1 MFRAS
6 GCSAWNCGIRAADVA
21 GRRRFNDGDR
31 TTRGVSL
38 IPVIRSAT
46 IGMAEARTSARLV
59 TNSAFNA
66 GAFAVAAAL
75 NILVIPFVIH
85 RLGLAAFGVAGL
97 VTACIAPATI
107 FSTPLG
113 LSAAREFALRL
124 APDQQGEARRFFAS
138 ALFLALGIGG
148 TIAIALGVG
157 GPRLA
162 RAAFN
167 LHEGDLGLAFAF
179 GAFGWFCQ
187 CCSAVVMALLTARQD
202 YGSIAALNV
211 GGTVAATTATFIL
224 VPLLPQASTYL
235 ACQALGTGAALAATW
250 AVARRLPDGWLG
262 APALHRGEARQLV
275 RFGSWQLVA
284 QGGGMIATQADR
296 YLLGAL
302 LPPEFVGF
310 YVVAQRLEE
319 AVYIGVL
326 KVGEILF
333 PFFSMLQ
340 NEAREH
346 RIDLLLRSSWML
358 NLLAASALGALVPVA
373 APVLYLWTGPRV
385 ATEAELTLVTLS
397 VAGILGCGANAFV
410 FYLLAEGR
418 SRSNAI
424 IAFVTAAF
432 TLLTSVLVLPAF
444 GWRAAGWSACVGML
458 AQIITVFALLARSF
472 DQPGVWG
479 RVFHFVLQPLL
490 TGIVVALLLRQLV
503 SALVPESVLHW
514 WVVGALY
521 GAAALVILAAAVA
534 GSLLGPYGK
543 TCARDLQSV
552 WRRLSTRVSRF

>member
-1 MFRAS
+1 L
-6 GCSAWNCGIRAADVA
+6 IR
-21 GRRRFNDGDR
+21 
-31 TTRGVSL
+31 SL
-38 IPVIRSAT
+38 VIRSTT
-46 IGMAEARTSARLV
+46 IGMAETRTSGRLL

-66 GAFAVAAAL
+66 TAFVVAAAL

-85 RLGLAAFGVAGL
+85 QLGLAAFGVAGL
-97 VTACIAPATI
+97 VTACIAPAMI

-113 LSAAREFALRL
+113 LSAAREFAMRL

-138 ALFLALGIGG
+138 ALFLALSIGG
-148 TIAIALGVG
+148 TIAIVLGIG
-157 GPRLA
+157 GPMLTRT
-162 RAAFN
+162 AFN
-167 LHEGDLGLAFAF
+167 LHQLDLGLAFAF
-179 GAFGWFCQ
+179 GAFGWLCQ
-187 CCSAVVMALLTARQD
+187 CCSAVLMALLTARQD
-202 YGSIAALNV
+202 YRSIASLNV
-211 GGTVAATTATFIL
+211 GGTVVATAATFVL
-224 VPLLPQASTYL
+224 VPVLPQASTYL
-235 ACQALGTGAALAATW
+235 ACQAIG
-250 AVARRLPDGWLG
+250 AVATLAGACAIARWPSGAWLG
-262 APALHRGEARQLV
+262 APAFHQAEARDLV

-319 AVYIGVL
+319 AIYIGVL

-340 NEAREH
+340 KEARDH

-358 NLLAASALGALVPVA
+358 NLLAASALGAIVPVA
-373 APVLYLWTGPRV
+373 GPVLDLWTGPRV
-385 ATEAELTLVTLS
+385 AAEAELVLVTLS

-432 TLLTSVLVLPAF
+432 TLLTSVVVLPAF

-458 AQIITVFALLARSF
+458 AQIVTVFSLLGKAF
-472 DQPGVWG
+472 DQPGGWA
-479 RVFHFVLQPLL
+479 RVFHFVVQPLL
-490 TGIVVALLLRQLV
+490 TGIVVALLLRQIV
-503 SALVPESVLHW
+503 NAMVPPSTLHW
-514 WVVGALY
+514 WGVGALY
-521 GAAALVILAAAVA
+521 GAAALVICGAAIA

-543 TCARDLQSV
+543 TCRRDLQSV
-552 WRRLSTRVSRF
+552 WQRLSTLRAK